1 MCGGGKAGRSGG
13 RLFYGSRNQ
22 PLLLPF
28 PLSPPPLSRP
38 GAAAALS
45 FAVFPRW
52 QVSVRRAGSTGFAP
66 HPPCL
71 LGRWRRPAGEAASA
85 HSNGSAVSRGTRADS
100 RRRRRRPPSSPGA
113 SSFTPSGC
121 LPLPLSP
128 VPCPA
133 SAEGNPAEGRGAGL
147 QAPGNFPSRLMGGG
161 DGAEERSWGREGGRG
176 KGWKGGGEGRWC
188 PVSDPGSPER

>member
-1 MCGGGKAGRSGG
+1 MCWGGKAGSRG

-22 PLLLPF
+22 RVLLPF
-28 PLSPPPLSRP
+28 SLSPPPLSRP

-45 FAVFPRW
+45 FAVFPLW
-52 QVSVRRAGSTGFAP
+52 QVSARRAGSPGFAP

-100 RRRRRRPPSSPGA
+100 RRRRRPPSSPGA

-161 DGAEERSWGREGGRG
+161 DGAEERSWGRR
-176 KGWKGGGEGRWC
+176 GGEGRGMEGGRRGKM
-188 PVSDPGSPER
+188 VSRK